1 MLIINIKKQLIM
13 NKIKNKNNFLHLFV
27 IFLTSFILWIIFS
40 FYIGDN
46 LSNDL
51 LKNDNWVIKT
61 NFSNKWDLDL
71 WKFYEVYNLIKLN
84 NYDSEWIKKD
94 VLVDSAI
101 KWLVKWLWDKHS
113 EFFNKKE
120 TKQFNDILAWDFE
133 WIWAVVEK
141 NILWVTVE
149 RLIKWSPAIKFWLKS
164 WDIVIKA
171 NGISLEWMWLY
182 ESVEKIKWPAWT
194 HVLLEIIRAWEKNI
208 LEIDIIRDKIKI
220 PSVDSKKLDDW
231 NIGYI
236 SINMFWE
243 DTAKEFKKALDKNMD
258 TDWIIIDLRDNWGWF
273 LQSAVSILSNL
284 VEDDKILVTTKYK
297 DIFSNISYPS
307 INNWKIYNWK
317 IVVLINEN
325 SASASEITA
334 WALKDYNKAILVWNK
349 SYWKWSVQKP
359 FILEDGSMLKL
370 TIAKWF
376 TPNDVNIDH
385 QWIIPDINVD
395 FKKEDYTPKKWK
407 ESDFKP
413 YDRQLEVSKEVLK
426 DFIKN
431 DAYQL
436 SIDKFLEKNKEYKPK
451 IEK

>member
-46 LSNDL
+46 LKNDL
-51 LKNDNWVIKT
+51 LKNDNWVLKT

-120 TKQFNDILAWDFE
+120 TKQFNDVLAWDFE

-141 NILWVTVE
+141 NILWVTIE

-171 NGISLEWMWLY
+171 NSISLEWMWLY
-182 ESVEKIKWPAWT
+182 ESVEKIKWPAGT

-208 LEIDIIRDKIKI
+208 LEIDVIRDKIKI

-243 DTAKEFKKALDKNMD
+243 DTAKEFKKALDENMD
-258 TDWIIIDLRDNWGWF
+258 TDWIIIDLRDNWGGY

-284 VEDDKILVTTKYK
+284 VEDDKTLVTTKYK

-307 INNWKIYNWK
+307 INNWKIYTWK

-395 FKKEDYTPKKWK
+395 FKKEDYTPEKWK

-413 YDRQLEVSKEVLK
+413 YDRQLEISKEVLK

-431 DAYQL
+431 DAYKL
-436 SIDKFLEKNKEYKPK
+436 SIDKFLEKNKEYIPK